1 MRKQDA
7 CSTHQWLNRHMPLRH
22 TALEQMANNAPD
34 LHKPRANRSS
44 LLINSM
50 AFLLPLFAGLFIA
63 FVLPHYGLANKFGGP
78 GHDGYLELAQSLYQ
92 GTGFR
97 FSADG
102 PSIFHRPPLYPVLL
116 LPFMGL
122 PEAGIKFSIVLLN
135 SLFLMTACIYTR
147 RICKLLF
154 PQAAIGAIAVT
165 LLLCNPWI
173 YRLVSSPLSAIM
185 QMALYAALSFY
196 FLQLCAKY
204 RQYGQLP
211 TRQLLPS
218 FLKISILTTA
228 MCLAHGTSVY
238 VCATVLTVSA
248 LMMLIGREWKLL
260 GLLLI
265 TATLTITALSPWAVR
280 NQSILDRIEVS
291 SSGAGFTYF
300 LGNTYWDVNVGDYRE
315 DLGKEL
321 NALRMGGVSAPTED
335 MVSYWGVVDPAT
347 DNQLRDAMVNH
358 LRENPTEIVRKSL
371 LNLSDIYFPI
381 THTLFCQSGAY
392 SVYCAESLNPY
403 QVANRA
409 ARSLLMLLIVGLA
422 LNFLRAGNPPNPALV
437 WLAMAGALLHTLP
450 YLPIATHAHH
460 GIYSLG
466 AMPLLCTLAAAS
478 LYRLRIKNAL
488 NTPSKNPNEVWGQ
501 TEHSTPGHHTQ
512 EIQHETQQALAKK
525 RDENGVKVD
534 HIIG

>member
-1 MRKQDA
+1 MLL
-7 CSTHQWLNRHMPLRH
+7 SP
-22 TALEQMANNAPD
+22 TALEPMAKNAQD
-34 LHKPRANRSS
+34 LHKPQANRSS
-44 LLINSM
+44 LLINSV

-78 GHDGYLELAQSLYQ
+78 GHDGYLELARSLYQ

-135 SLFLMTACIYTR
+135 SLFLLAACIYTR

-154 PQAAIGAIAVT
+154 PQTVIGAIAVT

-248 LMMLIGREWKLL
+248 LIMLISREWKLL
-260 GLLLI
+260 GLLLV
-265 TATLTITALSPWAVR
+265 TAALTIIALSPWAMR
-280 NQSILDRIEVS
+280 NQSVLDRIEVS

-315 DLGKEL
+315 DIGKEL
-321 NALRMGGVSAPTED
+321 NALRMGGVAAPTEN
-335 MVSYWGVVDPAT
+335 MVSYWGVVDPAV
-347 DNQLRDAMVNH
+347 DNQLRHAMVSH

-392 SVYCAESLNPY
+392 SVYCAESLSPY
-403 QVANRA
+403 QVVNRA
-409 ARSLLMLLIVGLA
+409 ARTLLMLLIVGLA
-422 LNFLRAGNPPNPALV
+422 LNFLRAGHAANPALV

-466 AMPLLCTLAAAS
+466 ALPLLCTLAAAS
-478 LYRLRIKNAL
+478 LYRLRVKKAL
-488 NTPSKNPNEVWGQ
+488 KTPSKNPNDTWAKVEQGATAKQ
-501 TEHSTPGHHTQ
+501 AQ
-512 EIQHETQQALAKK
+512 NIQRETQQVLAKK
-525 RDENGVKVD
+525 RDESGIKVD

>member
-1 MRKQDA
+1 
-7 CSTHQWLNRHMPLRH
+7 
-22 TALEQMANNAPD
+22 MANKAHD
-34 LHKPRANRSS
+34 LHKPQANHTS
-44 LLINSM
+44 LLVNGM
-50 AFLLPLFAGLFIA
+50 AFLLPLFAGLFIT

-78 GHDGYLELAQSLYQ
+78 GHDGYLELAKSLYQ

-97 FSADG
+97 FDADG

-122 PEAGIKFSIVLLN
+122 PEAGIKFSIILLN
-135 SLFLMTACIYTR
+135 SLFLMAACIYTR

-154 PQAAIGAIAVT
+154 PQTAIGVVAVT

-248 LMMLIGREWKLL
+248 LTMLISREWKLL
-260 GLLLI
+260 SLLLM
-265 TATLTITALSPWAVR
+265 TTTLTIAALSPWTMR
-280 NQSILDRIEVS
+280 NQSILDRTEVS

-300 LGNTYWDVNVGDYRE
+300 LGNTYWDVGVGDYNK
-315 DLGKEL
+315 DMGKEL
-321 NALRMGGVSAPTED
+321 NALRMGGVSAPTGD
-335 MVSYWGVVDPAT
+335 MVSYWGVVDPT
-347 DNQLRDAMVNH
+347 VDNQLRGAMVEH
-358 LRENPTEIVRKSL
+358 LRDNPTEIARKSL

-381 THTLFCQSGAY
+381 THTLFCQSGAR
-392 SVYCAESLNPY
+392 SVYCAESLDTY
-403 QVANRA
+403 QMANRA
-409 ARSLLMLLIVGLA
+409 ARTLLMLLIVGLA
-422 LNFLRAGNPPNPALV
+422 LNFLRVGNAANPVLV

-466 AMPLLCTLAAAS
+466 ALPLLCTLAAAS
-478 LYRLRIKNAL
+478 LYRLRVQKAL
-488 NTPSKNPNEVWGQ
+488 QSPSKNPREIWAQ
-501 TEHSTPGHHTQ
+501 TEPSTAEHHVQ
-512 EIQHETQQALAKK
+512 EIQQETLQVLAKK
-525 RDENGVKVD
+525 RDEKGIKVD